1 MRNNSWLTVVVSI
14 ESACVSADDVSSYL
28 ELSLGG
34 ESMIHSVT
42 TQGSASVAHWVTS
55 YKIQY
60 VSYDVTRWRTILN
73 ADGTDRVFTG
83 NTDQNSTVINEL
95 RAGIVA
101 DKIRLLPVTF
111 SGRADVKMVVIACKM
126 PRKFYCCYSYV
137 HLYGSYQYYH
147 VQCFPK
153 FHFFA

>member
-1 MRNNSWLTVVVSI
+1 MRT
-14 ESACVSADDVSSYL
+14 CVSADDVSTSL

-60 VSYDVTRWRTILN
+60 VSYDVTRWRTIVSD
-73 ADGTDRVFTG
+73 DGTDRVFTG
-83 NTDQNSTVINEL
+83 NTDQNTNVTNEL

-101 DKIRLLPVTF
+101 DKIRLVPVTS
-111 SGRADVKMVVIACKM
+111 SGRADVRMVVDACKM
-126 PRKFYCCYSYV
+126 PRRF
-137 HLYGSYQYYH
+137 
-147 VQCFPK
+147 
-153 FHFFA
+153 

>member
-1 MRNNSWLTVVVSI
+1 M
-14 ESACVSADDVSSYL
+14 SADDVSSYL

-101 DKIRLLPVTF
+101 DKIRLVPVAS
-111 SGRADVKMVVIACKM
+111 SGRADQPPLELIK
-126 PRKFYCCYSYV
+126 PR
-137 HLYGSYQYYH
+137 
-147 VQCFPK
+147 QCLSSAPARPIS
-153 FHFFA
+153 FAIEG